1 MGQASSIVG
10 PNLVKKLI
18 RLTVSV
24 IGLVILRKILGSLPM
39 LKNAS
44 AIGDTLLSPLV
55 LCYAVVDTV
64 ILLVL
69 LDFGMG
75 LGRDIQAKDQRL
87 ADVGKIISRVTV
99 MLVLVLAYSAYE
111 VPAACFF
118 VDRTD
123 LINLGKNAT
132 ATNVGDFMRLWGQ
145 MVSQISAAA
154 VQNATG
160 DALIAYQRLAVA
172 VFRQPPN
179 IYAWTF
185 LVLIAIPVV
194 GLIPLVS
201 RNLDNLTE
209 LLAHAATA
217 FQRPA
222 HTPEPAVAS
231 HPPGTVERDAS
242 SGQGMSPGEAVEKL
256 IKLKSLLDSGTIS
269 NDDFDHQKQKILGRI
284 TPDSTSATLPEDLK
298 KLKALHD
305 AGGLT
310 DEEYELHKR
319 LFLEQI

>member
-1 MGQASSIVG
+1 MGQASAVVG

-55 LCYAVVDTV
+55 LSYAVVDTV

-75 LGRDIQAKDQRL
+75 LGRDIQVKDQRL
-87 ADVGKIISRVTV
+87 TDLGKIISRVTV
-99 MLVLVLAYSAYE
+99 ILVLVLAYNAYE

-123 LINLGKNAT
+123 LINLGKNTT

-145 MVSQISAAA
+145 MVSQMSAAA

-185 LVLIAIPVV
+185 LFLIAVPVV
-194 GLIPLVS
+194 GLVPLIT

-222 HTPEPAVAS
+222 QTSGPAVAS
-231 HPPGTVERDAS
+231 GSPATVDTGSS
-242 SGQGMSPGEAVEKL
+242 SGQGMSPGQAVDKL
-256 IKLKSLLDSGTIS
+256 MKLKSLLDSGAIS
-269 NDDFDHQKQKILGRI
+269 HEDFDQQKKKILGRT
-284 TPDSTSATLPEDLK
+284 TPDPKSATQPEDLT

-310 DEEYELHKR
+310 DDEYELHKR